1 MSNAEAQQQEP
12 SMEEILASIRR
23 IISED
28 GEEADGQEPEA
39 VAAEGS
45 DRAAPEEEPADDD
58 VLELTEIVD
67 EDGEVVSLA
76 DEQEKVVVEEP
87 AAVDEGL
94 ELADNIEPDGAEEPD
109 GVEVPAA
116 EPAPEES
123 LQVEDGA
130 ADGTE
135 PAGDGLMSEDKADAS
150 ADAFANLLG
159 AMSAATP
166 VGAEGR
172 TLEDIVK
179 ALMRPLLK
187 DWLDANLPH
196 LVDRIVR
203 EEIERVVG
211 RARDR

>member
-1 MSNAEAQQQEP
+1 MSNADAQQQEP

-39 VAAEGS
+39 AAAEGS
-45 DRAAPEEEPADDD
+45 DGAAPEEEPADDD
-58 VLELTEIVD
+58 VLELTDIVE
-67 EDGEVVSLA
+67 EDSEVVDLA
-76 DEQEKVVVEEP
+76 DEQEKAVVEEP
-87 AAVDEGL
+87 AAADEEL
-94 ELADNIEPDGAEEPD
+94 ELADTIGPDGAEE
-109 GVEVPAA
+109 PAA

-123 LQVEDGA
+123 PQVEDGA
-130 ADGTE
+130 ADGAE

-187 DWLDANLPH
+187 EWLDANLPH

>member
-39 VAAEGS
+39 AAAEGS
-45 DRAAPEEEPADDD
+45 DGAAPEEEPADDD
-58 VLELTEIVD
+58 VLELTDIVE
-67 EDGEVVSLA
+67 EDGEVVDLA
-76 DEQEKVVVEEP
+76 DEQEKAVVEEP
-87 AAVDEGL
+87 AAADEEL
-94 ELADNIEPDGAEEPD
+94 ELADTIGPDGAEE
-109 GVEVPAA
+109 PAA

-123 LQVEDGA
+123 PQVEDGA
-130 ADGTE
+130 ADGAE

-187 DWLDANLPH
+187 EWLDANLPH

>member
-12 SMEEILASIRR
+12 SMDEILASIRR

-28 GEEADGQEPEA
+28 GDEADGQEPA
-39 VAAEGS
+39 AGAAEAS
-45 DRAAPEEEPADDD
+45 DGAAPEEEPADDD

-67 EDGEVVSLA
+67 EDSDVVDLA
-76 DEQEKVVVEEP
+76 DEQEEAVVEEP
-87 AAVDEGL
+87 AAADQAL
-94 ELADNIEPDGAEEPD
+94 ELTDNIEPDAAEE
-109 GVEVPAA
+109 PAA

-123 LQVEDGA
+123 PKVEDGA
-130 ADGTE
+130 ADGAE
-135 PAGDGLMSEDKADAS
+135 PAGDGLMSDDKADAS

-179 ALMRPLLK
+179 VLMRPLLK
-187 DWLDANLPH
+187 EWLDANLPH

>member
-28 GEEADGQEPEA
+28 GEEGEEQSPAAD
-39 VAAEGS
+39 AAETT
-45 DRAAPEEEPADDD
+45 DAAEEAPAAEPAADD
-58 VLELTEIVD
+58 VLELTNVVG
-67 EDGEVVSLA
+67 EDGDVASLEESEVEA
-76 DEQEKVVVEEP
+76 EAQGE
-87 AAVDEGL
+87 VDDGL
-94 ELADNIEPDGAEEPD
+94 ELTDEVAPEPVDEAPEAEETPSE
-109 GVEVPAA
+109 GEGG
-116 EPAPEES
+116 E
-123 LQVEDGA
+123 
-130 ADGTE
+130 
-135 PAGDGLMSEDKADAS
+135 GLLSEDKADAT

-159 AMSAATP
+159 AMSVATP
-166 VGAEGR
+166 MGGEGR

-187 DWLDANLPH
+187 QWLDDNLPP
-196 LVDRIVR
+196 LVERIIR

>member
-39 VAAEGS
+39 AAAEGS
-45 DRAAPEEEPADDD
+45 DGAAPEEEPADDD
-58 VLELTEIVD
+58 VLELTDIVE
-67 EDGEVVSLA
+67 EDVEVVGVA
-76 DEQEKVVVEEP
+76 DEQEKAVVEEP
-87 AAVDEGL
+87 AAADEEL
-94 ELADNIEPDGAEEPD
+94 ELADTIEPDGADE
-109 GVEVPAA
+109 PAA

-123 LQVEDGA
+123 PQVEDGA
-130 ADGTE
+130 ADGAE

-187 DWLDANLPH
+187 EWLDANLPH

-211 RARDR
+211 RARHR

>member
-28 GEEADGQEPEA
+28 GEEGEEQSP
-39 VAAEGS
+39 AAE
-45 DRAAPEEEPADDD
+45 AAETTDAAEEAPAAEPAADD
-58 VLELTEIVD
+58 VLELTNVVG
-67 EDGEVVSLA
+67 EDGDVASLEESEVEA
-76 DEQEKVVVEEP
+76 EAQGE
-87 AAVDEGL
+87 VDDGL
-94 ELADNIEPDGAEEPD
+94 ELTDEVAPEPVYEAPEAEETPSE
-109 GVEVPAA
+109 G
-116 EPAPEES
+116 EEG
-123 LQVEDGA
+123 E
-130 ADGTE
+130 
-135 PAGDGLMSEDKADAS
+135 GLLSEDKADAT

-159 AMSAATP
+159 AMSVATP
-166 VGAEGR
+166 MGGEGR

-187 DWLDANLPH
+187 QWLDDNLPP
-196 LVDRIVR
+196 LVERIIR

>member
-39 VAAEGS
+39 AAAEGS
-45 DRAAPEEEPADDD
+45 DGAAPEEEPADDD
-58 VLELTEIVD
+58 VLELTDIVE
-67 EDGEVVSLA
+67 EDSEVVDLA
-76 DEQEKVVVEEP
+76 DEQEKAVVEEP
-87 AAVDEGL
+87 AAADEEL
-94 ELADNIEPDGAEEPD
+94 ELADTIEPDGAEE
-109 GVEVPAA
+109 PAA

-123 LQVEDGA
+123 PQVEDGA
-130 ADGTE
+130 ADGAE

-187 DWLDANLPH
+187 EWLDANLPH

-211 RARDR
+211 RARHR